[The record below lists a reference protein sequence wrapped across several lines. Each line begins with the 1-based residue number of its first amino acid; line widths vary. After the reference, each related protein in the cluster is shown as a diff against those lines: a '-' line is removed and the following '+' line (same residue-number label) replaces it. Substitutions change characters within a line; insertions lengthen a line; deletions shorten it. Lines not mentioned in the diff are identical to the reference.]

1 MASITQRAMRGSLS
15 HRGPLSALSS
25 KESTSLNTL
34 PGELASS
41 QCKSAINRQ
50 RTPDQDSIGQRE
62 SFKRGLTA
70 LKENRLDAA
79 LVELTAAERQDAT
92 DPRIHNFS
100 VIVLARLDQSKEAAP
115 ESQENSSFDPL

>member
-1 MASITQRAMRGSLS
+1 MFA
-15 HRGPLSALSS
+15 ALSVPIPVDS
-25 KESTSLNTL
+25 HMKLRHRFLGFVSCLWATGLCL
-34 PGELASS
+34 PPSS

-79 LVELTAAERQDAT
+79 LVELTAAEREDAN
-92 DPRIHNFS
+92 DPRIHNFRG
-100 VIVLARLDQSKEAAP
+100 ILLARLDQSKEAAP